1 MRAKQFIFDG
11 STNNYAGYV
20 VGNQNQRKFTSMDD
34 VPEKVATSYLGK
46 VDPETERQKFVR
58 QDNAQQQAAITQNG
72 RQPMYR
78 DHGAQNVSQ
87 VGDRPGDQGKIVVD
101 RTPTNN
107 MVNTVT
113 GDTAQGSSTTDS
125 LGQSSTRGGGGY
137 GQGEKTVTTQ
147 ANIENDR
154 RGSTYKPPSEASSL
168 MEPTWNGRRD
178 SQFELIRPHAAAIDK
193 AAAEKFADPNDKTTK
208 LAQAERTRK
217 FEKTASDMI
226 KTNANAMKSAVDD
239 NSDEVRSIENGR
251 HVVRRPDR
259 RVVDLGNNAG
269 PGKLTTGTMA
279 TDVNRAGN
287 QAAEVAYKQRKAP
300 AVVRS
305 SAPAAAAATSYSAP
319 TTTTPPAPTPV
330 ATAPTTP
337 TVATGIKGAGG
348 YSSGEYDLYKTA
360 LATGALENPLKDVQR
375 QMGRVRGH
383 VDRVT
388 IPRTGNIAPTQDIE
402 PVLHVNSDG
411 IGQGDIDIPAE
422 YKDQQNKKIYAQPVN
437 LPGGGTLDPTL
448 KDISTYKG
456 RLGLKTHVV
465 GDLMKPTRDIM
476 NKAIPSMKYLTDPVT
491 GAIKAA
497 DAMLLKQQGRTVP
510 GSTQSYLEDFTRS
523 IDELVNEKWS
533 ND

>member
-1 MRAKQFIFDG
+1 MNAAGIPSDRIIEISNPYALPQQFNPENTIFVAVVGSPDKNRLNPDSTKKDG
-11 STNNYAGYV
+11 SASYFKMFDSFEKAVTADQHGYV
-20 VGNQNQRKFTSMDD
+20 IIADERNKQITLGDKTVDVSHGTQTRAAWNAVRKDPKLRSQFLKQMYGRDDPEVGRVLDKIAETVNENGGYVPMNKKEANDD
-34 VPEKVATSYLGK
+34 RFRMALSVDVGIGEPWKQAKKMGLLKDKIQILGEEIEALKEKLVAEAPPKPVIKAVAPTTTPTPTPTPVATA
-46 VDPETERQKFVR
+46 PT
-58 QDNAQQQAAITQNG
+58 
-72 RQPMYR
+72 
-78 DHGAQNVSQ
+78 
-87 VGDRPGDQGKIVVD
+87 
-101 RTPTNN
+101 TP
-107 MVNTVT
+107 
-113 GDTAQGSSTTDS
+113 
-125 LGQSSTRGGGGY
+125 
-137 GQGEKTVTTQ
+137 
-147 ANIENDR
+147 
-154 RGSTYKPPSEASSL
+154 
-168 MEPTWNGRRD
+168 
-178 SQFELIRPHAAAIDK
+178 
-193 AAAEKFADPNDKTTK
+193 
-208 LAQAERTRK
+208 
-217 FEKTASDMI
+217 
-226 KTNANAMKSAVDD
+226 
-239 NSDEVRSIENGR
+239 
-251 HVVRRPDR
+251 
-259 RVVDLGNNAG
+259 
-269 PGKLTTGTMA
+269 
-279 TDVNRAGN
+279 
-287 QAAEVAYKQRKAP
+287 
-300 AVVRS
+300 
-305 SAPAAAAATSYSAP
+305 APAAAAATSYSAP
-319 TTTTPPAPTPV
+319 TTTPPAPTPV

-456 RLGLKTHVV
+456 RLGLKTHVAR
-465 GDLMKPTRDIM
+465 DLMKPTRDIM
-476 NKAIPSMKYLTDPVT
+476 TKAIDGAEKSITDPVT